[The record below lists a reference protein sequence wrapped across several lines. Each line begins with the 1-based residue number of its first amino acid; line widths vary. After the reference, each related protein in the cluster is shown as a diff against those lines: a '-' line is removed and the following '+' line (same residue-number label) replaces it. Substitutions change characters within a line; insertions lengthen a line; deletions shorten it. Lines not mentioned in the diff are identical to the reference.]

1 MFYTYVHYRV
11 DSNTIFYVGKGKG
24 DRASSASGRNSY
36 WKAVATKH
44 GFEVKILARW
54 HTEAEALDHEVL
66 LISCLKDMG
75 YQLTNLTEGGEGASG
90 AKRTSE
96 TKKKMSLAHLG
107 KTRPKEV
114 VEKIASKL
122 RGRKH
127 TEEHKK
133 KISLGGKG
141 RVVSDETKEKM
152 SAWQKGKPKS
162 EEAKANMRKP
172 KRKKVLK

>member
-1 MFYTYVHYRV
+1 VFYTYAHYRK
-11 DSNTIFYVGKGKG
+11 DSDTIFYIGKGKEG
-24 DRASSASGRNSY
+24 RASSQAGRNGY

-54 HTEAEALDHEVL
+54 HTEVEALDHEVL
-66 LISCLKDMG
+66 LISCLKEMG
-75 YQLTNLTEGGEGASG
+75 YQLTNLTDGGEGASG
-90 AKRTSE
+90 AKRTIE
-96 TKKKMSLAHLG
+96 TRKKMSLAQTG
-107 KTRPKEV
+107 KTRSKEA

-127 TEEHKK
+127 TEEHKR

-141 RVVSDETKEKM
+141 RVVSDETKERM

-162 EEAKANMRKP
+162 EKAKANMRKP
-172 KRKKVLK
+172 KRKDK